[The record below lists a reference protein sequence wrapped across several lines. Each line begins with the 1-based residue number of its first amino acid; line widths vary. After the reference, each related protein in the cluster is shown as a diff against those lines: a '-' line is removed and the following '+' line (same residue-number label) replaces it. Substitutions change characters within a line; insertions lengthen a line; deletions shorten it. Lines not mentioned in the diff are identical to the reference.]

1 MCKSTGI
8 FGSFMRLWLV
18 ILNLLVFVMGGFIFS
33 VAAVL
38 KWNPDLIIKEISN
51 DKDLESILSFSTLN
65 TVSNALLVI
74 GGLLVFIGLI
84 G

>member
-1 MCKSTGI
+1 
-8 FGSFMRLWLV
+8 
-18 ILNLLVFVMGGFIFS
+18 MGGFIFS